1 MRRPMTSPGRETGS
15 RSVARSIATLSLVC
29 LSGCSRPETIE
40 LVALRGCGLE
50 QEFSGLR
57 VLVIGDFA
65 ASSGTEILLG
75 PGERGTI
82 PALPPEATG
91 IAAEGLFGTTV
102 TAIGRSHG
110 IDPQLAS
117 GRIPGIDADAA
128 VLPVYFAAPD
138 SLCELDSQPSV
149 RTNVAVAAGPVG
161 DVLLVGGLE
170 PDQALS
176 DSLVHVDLF
185 GGDLRTL
192 SASLPSPRQGASVHA
207 LGGRRFVVLGGAGAD
222 TVLAERIDVDVSG
235 EGRVTASSWVLDD
248 AELGLAQ
255 HGSAPAPDGRVL
267 IVGGCDAADSSGVCV
282 PASARASSFWYSLD
296 EPASSEPLPSLET
309 ARIGAHVIVANDGV
323 AFVAGGFGVD
333 GLGLTSVERLEPG
346 GTWATVHSL
355 ADDRPIAGLALL
367 DGGLLL
373 LSDRLGAIHWWS
385 EAGSGS
391 LDPTSRAPALAPVS
405 GERPLFALPG
415 ERVLVDT
422 WLFAPAT
429 AAVDPAL
436 ERVALSSPERS
447 GGSSLGL
454 ADGTVLIVGGRLVQ
468 AGEPIAEP
476 TLLRLRPQL
485 DGPDEWIPDL
495 AGPQTDAF
503 VCNVPGS
510 ATVIVG
516 GLQIDA
522 DGGSTDAL
530 APVRAHVR
538 GFRSGALR
546 LEFHF
551 EADPGA
557 VAHVTLG
564 QGAATLVSVALQ
576 SDAVVVRRR
585 DATGAVEQF
594 DCSLAGVEPGA
605 DVVLELDDDGQSL
618 RLASDE
624 LLAECS
630 LAWPSSAGVAVGF
643 GVSGTGSAR
652 FFGLRLARR

>member
-1 MRRPMTSPGRETGS
+1 MTSLALL
-15 RSVARSIATLSLVC
+15 ARANKSIAMMALAC
-29 LSGCSRPETIE
+29 LGGCSRPESIE
-40 LVALRGCGLE
+40 LLALRGCGLE
-50 QEFSGLR
+50 QAFSALR
-57 VLVIGDFA
+57 VRVIGDFP

-91 IAAEGLFGTTV
+91 VVAEGLFGTTV

-110 IDPQLAS
+110 IDPELAR
-117 GRIPGIDADAA
+117 GRIPGIDGDTA

-138 SLCELDSQPSV
+138 SLCELDSQPRV
-149 RTNVAVAAGPVG
+149 RSNFAVAAGEAG
-161 DVLLVGGLE
+161 DVLLAGGIDE
-170 PDQALS
+170 DGALL

-185 GGDLRTL
+185 VDELRTL
-192 SASLPSPRQGASVHA
+192 PARLPSPRQGVSVHA
-207 LGGRRFVVLGGAGAD
+207 LDGRRFVVLGGAGAD
-222 TVLAERIDVDVSG
+222 AVVAERVDVDVSG
-235 EGRVTASSWVLDD
+235 EGSVTTTSWVLDD
-248 AELGLAQ
+248 TELALAE
-255 HGSAPAPDGRVL
+255 HGSARAPDGRVL
-267 IVGGCDAADSSGVCV
+267 IVGGCDSADSSGACV
-282 PASARASSFWYSLD
+282 PASARASSYWYDLE
-296 EPASSEPLPSLET
+296 EPANSEALPSLV
-309 ARIGAHVIVANDGV
+309 APRFGAHAIVANDGV

-333 GLGLTSVERLEPG
+333 GLGLSSVERLEPG
-346 GTWATVHSL
+346 GIWETVHSL
-355 ADDRPIAGLALL
+355 ADDQPIAGLALL

-391 LDPTSRAPALAPVS
+391 LDPTTRAPALAPVS
-405 GERPLFALPG
+405 GERPLLALPG

-436 ERVALSSPERS
+436 ERVALSTSERS
-447 GGSSLGL
+447 GARSLML
-454 ADGTVLIVGGRLVQ
+454 ADGTALIVGGRLVQ

-476 TLLRLRPQL
+476 LLLRLRPQL

-522 DGGSTDAL
+522 DGGPADAL
-530 APVRAHVR
+530 APVRTHVR

-546 LEFHF
+546 LEFQF
-551 EADPGA
+551 EADPGT

-564 QGAATLVSVALQ
+564 QGAATLVSIALEP
-576 SDAVVVRRR
+576 DAVVVRRR
-585 DATGAVEQF
+585 DSNGAIEQLE
-594 DCSLAGVEPGA
+594 CSLAGVEPGA
-605 DVVLELDDDGQSL
+605 EVVLELDDDGQSL
-618 RLASDE
+618 RLTSDE